1 MTSVVIGDDH
11 SVFLDALGAV
21 LGQHGYRVAVSC
33 TIAGTLEAVRQRKPE
48 VCLLDRYFAG
58 ADSLDVVGDLLDASV
73 DTKILVLSADP
84 GTDGVL
90 RALRCGAA
98 GYLHKT
104 RGVAAVT
111 SAIDRVRRGE
121 VVVDVP
127 RAMAGQRSQRRDD
140 LRRLASYLSRRE
152 RDCLGLMVE
161 GLSTSAMADKLG
173 VSQATV
179 RTHVQAVLT
188 KLGVHSRLEAA
199 SLAVRY
205 RLLGTDPAGSA
216 PAIWSDG
223 MPASWSGPATVM

>member
-1 MTSVVIGDDH
+1 MTSLVLGDDH
-11 SVFLDALGAV
+11 GVFLDALAAV
-21 LGQHGYRVAVSC
+21 LGQHGYTVAVSR
-33 TIAGTLEAVRQRKPE
+33 TIAGTLTAVRERKPD

-58 ADSLDVVGDLLDASV
+58 ADSIEVVGELRDASP

-84 GTDGVL
+84 GPDGVA
-90 RALRCGAA
+90 RALQSGAA

-104 RGVAAVT
+104 RGVASVT
-111 SAIDRVRRGE
+111 TAIDRVRRGE
-121 VVVDVP
+121 VVIDVP
-127 RAMAGQRSQRRDD
+127 RSPPGQRSQRWDD

-152 RDCLGLMVE
+152 RDCLGLMVD
-161 GLSTSAMADKLG
+161 GLNTSAMADELG

-205 RLLGTDPAGSA
+205 RLLGADRAG
-216 PAIWSDG
+216 PVTGVW
-223 MPASWSGPATVM
+223 

>member
-1 MTSVVIGDDH
+1 MTSVVVGDDH
-11 SVFLDALGAV
+11 GVFVDALGAV
-21 LGQHGYRVAVSC
+21 LSQHGYRVAVSS
-33 TIAGTLEAVRQRKPE
+33 TIAGTLEAVRQRKPD

-58 ADSLDVVGDLLDASV
+58 ADSLDVVGDLLDASP
-73 DTKILVLSADP
+73 DTKVLVLSADP

-161 GLSTSAMADKLG
+161 GLNTSAMADKLG

-216 PAIWSDG
+216 PGIWSDG